1 MDSGGASFHAP
12 PPLAARGLTRR
23 RWKLKKNRGSGMFPS
38 PSVLLNRRRPAE
50 QEKKHTPVDF
60 SLLFLDLLKN
70 FCHPFLP
77 VCSASADGR
86 SSGGGLL
93 RRRRRRCYGKETS
106 LQGWRSL
113 LLETG
118 LRVRRSPSSPLF
130 RVADRVC
137 ERGAAAGSLMTGGR
151 DDWSW
156 LVCGRCC

>member
-1 MDSGGASFHAP
+1 MEDPAS
-12 PPLAARGLTRR
+12 
-23 RWKLKKNRGSGMFPS
+23 W
-38 PSVLLNRRRPAE
+38 V
-50 QEKKHTPVDF
+50 
-60 SLLFLDLLKN
+60 
-70 FCHPFLP
+70 
-77 VCSASADGR
+77 
-86 SSGGGLL
+86 
-93 RRRRRRCYGKETS
+93 RRRRRCYGKETS

-130 RVADRVC
+130 RVADQVC

>member
-1 MDSGGASFHAP
+1 VGEE
-12 PPLAARGLTRR
+12 AA
-23 RWKLKKNRGSGMFPS
+23 
-38 PSVLLNRRRPAE
+38 
-50 QEKKHTPVDF
+50 
-60 SLLFLDLLKN
+60 SLLWERG
-70 FCHPFLP
+70 
-77 VCSASADGR
+77 VAVM
-86 SSGGGLL
+86 
-93 RRRRRRCYGKETS
+93 
-106 LQGWRSL
+106 QGWRSL